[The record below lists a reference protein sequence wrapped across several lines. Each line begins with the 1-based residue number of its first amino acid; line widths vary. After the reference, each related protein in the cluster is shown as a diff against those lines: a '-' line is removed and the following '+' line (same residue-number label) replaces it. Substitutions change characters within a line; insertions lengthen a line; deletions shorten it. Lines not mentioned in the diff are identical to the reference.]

1 MKNKLF
7 KLGTLL
13 LAFLGV
19 AENKISASE
28 TTDIQKSQYISKIN
42 DTTPL
47 YLDEAMP
54 SFEDN
59 NGIIVAWHS
68 SHSSHGSHKSHTSHY
83 SSKF

>member
-13 LAFLGV
+13 LALLGI
-19 AENKISASE
+19 AENKIYASE
-28 TTDIQKSQYISKIN
+28 KSNMQKSQYISKVN

-54 SFEDN
+54 ASEDN
-59 NGIIVAWHS
+59 NGIIIAWHS
-68 SHSSHGSHKSHTSHY
+68 SHSSHRSHSSHY
-83 SSKF
+83 SSRF